1 MKSSMPVLSVIAGL
15 LLFPAIALSQ
25 TITEDAAAYQA
36 VQSMLAD
43 GSSPSAVVDSMVA
56 RGMTLSEATV
66 FAMVSGGEQHRV
78 AIASAGV
85 AAADTL
91 AEART
96 VANAVVATSGES
108 GPVAVA
114 VREALNRYADS
125 MPAPSVYED
134 DYTPTGA
141 GVSPA
146 A

>member
-1 MKSSMPVLSVIAGL
+1 MKSSMLVLSFFAGL
-15 LLFPAIALSQ
+15 LLLPAIAHSQ
-25 TITEDAAAYQA
+25 TLTEDAAAYQA
-36 VQSMLAD
+36 VQNMLAD
-43 GSSPSAVVDSMVA
+43 GSSPSGVVDAMVS

-78 AIASAGV
+78 AIATAGV

-96 VANAVVATSGES
+96 VADAVVATSGQS
-108 GPVAVA
+108 GPVAIA
-114 VREALNRYADS
+114 VREALHRYADS

-134 DYTPTGA
+134 DYTPTGT